1 MKNVEEYLSMYNTDI
16 ESDLKSIVQS
26 LSDNELSAIIGG
38 STGDEVSFTESG
50 NEVPVRRNTHG
61 F

>member
-1 MKNVEEYLSMYNTDI
+1 MYNTDI

-38 STGDEVSFTESG
+38 STGDEVPFGVDTNTSANAN
-50 NEVPVRRNTHG
+50 NEGPVRRNTHG
-61 F
+61 V